1 MMEDWHKVC
10 ELEEIPRLGARVV
23 KGNSCDIAL
32 FRDAGDKIYALH
44 DRCPHKGG
52 PLSQG
57 IVSNGRVV
65 CPLHGMTID
74 LEDGKAVSPDEG
86 CAERFRVKI
95 DQGTVYLLL

>member
-1 MMEDWHKVC
+1 MDNWHKVC
-10 ELEEIPRLGARVV
+10 ELADIPRLGARVV
-23 KGNSCDIAL
+23 RGKACDIAL
-32 FRDAGDKIYALH
+32 FRDAVDKIYALH

-74 LEDGKAVSPDEG
+74 LENGRAVSPDEG
-86 CAERFRVKI
+86 CTDRFEVKI
-95 DQGTVYLLL
+95 DQGAVYLLL